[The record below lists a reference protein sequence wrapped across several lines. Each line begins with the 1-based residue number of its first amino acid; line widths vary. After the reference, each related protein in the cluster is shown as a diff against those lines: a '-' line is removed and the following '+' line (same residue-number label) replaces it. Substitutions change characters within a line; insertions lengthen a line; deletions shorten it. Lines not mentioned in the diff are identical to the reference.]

1 MANLIKVKRT
11 NTASSVP
18 SLVYGELGWNSADS
32 KFFVGSFAN
41 TSVQCGSVTGVS
53 VVTANGVSG
62 SVATATTTPAITV
75 TLGAITPSSVS
86 TGVVTHSAGTALLPS
101 VTTSGDTNTGIYFPA
116 ADTVGV
122 STGGVERVRV
132 DTAGFVGVGT
142 ASPTSL
148 LHVGGSSLLVTGSGD
163 VTTGLGLLS
172 VTGGQIVFPATAN
185 VSAGA
190 NTLDDYE
197 EGTFTPTFTA
207 STTNPTVTY
216 GEGTYGR
223 YTKIGRTVFINVRVQ
238 LTAMS
243 SAGSG
248 NIRISGLPFTPQGQ
262 YFQLSVGNRSGWTTA
277 GPDIA
282 YVEPSPVY
290 INIGYASAGGM
301 AFTTQ
306 ANLAAT
312 SDVMVSGFYTTLS

>member
-1 MANLIKVKRT
+1 MANLIKLKRT
-11 NTASSVP
+11 NTASAVP
-18 SLVYGELGWNSADS
+18 SLIYGELGWNSADS
-32 KFFVGSFAN
+32 KLFVGSFAN
-41 TSVQCGSVTGVS
+41 TAVQLGSVTTLS
-53 VVTANGVSG
+53 IVTANGVSG

-101 VTTSGDTNTGIYFPA
+101 ITTSGDTNTGIYFPA

-185 VSAGA
+185 VSTGA

-216 GEGTYGR
+216 QASTYGR
-223 YTKIGRTVFINVRVQ
+223 YTKIGRTVFVDIRVN
-238 LTAMS
+238 LATMS

-248 NIRISGLPFTPQGQ
+248 NIRIAGLPFTSFRFSQW
-262 YFQLSVGNRSGWTTA
+262 SVGFFGNWTTA
-277 GPDIA
+277 GPEVA
-282 YVEPSPVY
+282 YVE
-290 INIGYASAGGM
+290 ASNTYVNLATNSGGGV
-301 AFTTQ
+301 TQLSQ

-312 SDVMVSGFYTTLS
+312 CDVMVSGFYTTTS